1 MHEVGI
7 AQAILEH
14 ALGAAQS
21 NGITRI
27 AKLQLRIGVFSGVV
41 DDALRFSFE
50 VASQGTKAEG
60 AVLEVD
66 NVPLRVRCID
76 CGREKEI
83 QPILFQCPS
92 CGSRSVNILTGQEL
106 SLDSIEGE

>member
-1 MHEVGI
+1 MGI
-7 AQAILEH
+7 AQAILEQ
-14 ALGAAQS
+14 ALTAAEA
-21 NGITRI
+21 NGISRI
-27 AKLQLRIGVFSGVV
+27 ARLHLKIGAFSGVV

-50 VASQGTKAEG
+50 VASQETKAEG

-92 CGSRSVNILTGQEL
+92 CGSRSVDILTGREL
-106 SLDSIEGE
+106 TLDSIEGE